1 MPSSKTVAIREL
13 SKLKSEK
20 TILVAIGIQLVIA
33 LFSSVVVI
41 GLVTIFDPSA
51 AGSQASVNFGVTGSE
66 SGELVDIIETTQGV
80 SAQEYTDFSTAYVEF
95 QEGNVDAVIQLE
107 EGESGRIDA
116 EIYAPETGIQNTVI
130 SVRGQEVLVE
140 LQEDKRIEF
149 SDRLD
154 HQPVTIQGNSD
165 SIPFFTFTYTVLL
178 PILVL
183 LPAFIGGS
191 LSSDSIT
198 ESISKGTLEMLQVT
212 PMTDGEIFDGK
223 VLPMILFVPIQVF
236 TWMVLF
242 ILRDITV
249 ENVLW
254 LVMFG
259 TGVAFIA
266 GTIGVLSSLFFTD
279 RSRAQ
284 FLYSSLIVVFFTF
297 ATAFPIDP
305 INLIARLAIDSAS
318 IGVYATTV
326 GYLVLGVAMYIG
338 VRIYVNRNGFPNDVG
353 NE

>member
-1 MPSSKTVAIREL
+1 MPSSKTIALREL

-51 AGSQASVNFGVTGSE
+51 AGSQAEIEFGVTGSE
-66 SGELVDIIETTQGV
+66 SDELIQIIERTNGV
-80 SAQEYTDFSTAYVEF
+80 SAQQYEDFSTTYVEF
-95 QEGNVDAVIQLE
+95 QEGNVDAIIRLE

-116 EIYAPETGIQNTVI
+116 QIYAPETGIQNTVI
-130 SVRGQEVLVE
+130 AVRGQEVLVD
-140 LQEDKRIEF
+140 LQEQKREEF
-149 SDRLD
+149 SDRLE
-154 HQPVTIQGNSD
+154 HQQIILQGDSS

-178 PILVL
+178 PILIL
-183 LPAFIGGS
+183 LPAFISGS

-223 VLPMILFVPIQVF
+223 VVPMIMLVPIQVIAWL
-236 TWMVLF
+236 T
-242 ILRDITV
+242 ILALRNINIDNFV
-249 ENVLW
+249 W
-254 LVMFG
+254 LVIFG

-266 GTIGVLSSLFFTD
+266 GTIGVISSLLFTD

-284 FLYSSLIVVFFTF
+284 FLYSALIVIFFTF
-297 ATAFPIDP
+297 ASALPIDP

-318 IGVYATTV
+318 IGVYVTAA
-326 GYLVLGVAMYIG
+326 GYLIVGLTMYFGVRMYINK
-338 VRIYVNRNGFPNDVG
+338 RGFPNKVSS
-353 NE
+353 E